1 MIENIKL
8 ILEIKDDKFDDLI
21 NLYIN
26 KVTYIILNYCGLKE
40 LNEAL
45 ESFIEDKVVS
55 IVKPKINGGGTENT
69 GEVKAISRGDT
80 RIEYN
85 VDSNTVVDNSSKS
98 ALLTQSDMKY
108 LDSFKTRS
116 WRLL

>member
-1 MIENIKL
+1 MFENIKL
-8 ILEIKDDKFDDLI
+8 ILGLTDDKHDKLI
-21 NLYIN
+21 NLYLDKMTSI
-26 KVTYIILNYCGLKE
+26 VLAYCCLSE
-40 LNEAL
+40 LAPAL

-55 IVKPKINGGGTENT
+55 IMKGKINGGGSENT

-85 VDSNTVVDNSSKS
+85 VGEAIADTSTKGAILSEADK
-98 ALLTQSDMKY
+98 KY
-108 LDSFKTRS
+108 LNSFKPTS